1 MDYIIKRLLELQDL
15 KYREFNSKLI
25 PGIDKDLI
33 IGVRTPQLRKLAK
46 ELVREER
53 AAAVNFMEHLPHRYY
68 EENNLHGIFIDFLA
82 ESPSEALHMIDAL
95 LPYVDNWATCDLLP
109 TKIFKKNLTE
119 VRERITPW
127 LKSGQVYRVRFAIV
141 AMLGYFLEKEFRTED
156 LDMLAKIKSEEYYI
170 NMALAWYYSCALI
183 KQYEETVKLF
193 EAGTLDRWVHNK
205 SIQKAVESYRVSTE
219 RKGYLKTLRK
229 K

>member
-15 KYREFNSKLI
+15 KYKEFNSKLI
-25 PGIDKDLI
+25 PGIDKDSI

-46 ELVREER
+46 ELVREDR
-53 AAAVNFMEHLPHRYY
+53 ADALNFMERLPHRYY
-68 EENNLHGIFIDFLA
+68 EENNLHGIFIGLLA
-82 ESPSEALHMIDAL
+82 KSTSDALNMMDTL

-109 TKIFKKNLTE
+109 PKIFKKNLPE
-119 VRERITPW
+119 VRKRITPW

-141 AMLGYFLEKEFRTED
+141 TMLGYFLEEEFRIED

-170 NMALAWYYSCALI
+170 NMALAWYYSYALI

-193 EAGTLDRWVHNK
+193 EAEALDKWVHNK
-205 SIQKAVESYRVSTE
+205 SIQKAVESYRVSPE
-219 RKGYLKTLRK
+219 RKEYLKTLK
-229 K
+229 KK